1 MRKQMDDY
9 IAQGADTRAEA
20 AEDMTNVGATDI
32 GATGAGESFA
42 QRLYALRQ
50 ESCSQCVN
58 MAQNVPVTPKFTA
71 SRFHS
76 DSTFD
81 AHSRTEDENA
91 WQHTDPGL
99 STKDNAYSLRLK
111 PEPDISEEKLLF
123 SAQPLKEQR
132 KDPKNKLLRPRRLKF
147 LGFSFGALGLAFI
160 AVGGIYYSLVNKTP
174 TSPVIISAQVGPE
187 RILPAERGGI
197 QFSGQD
203 MEILNQTQKQEP
215 VRVAFVPLPELPKEP
230 SEFLKRPQKSLKQ
243 TGEASL
249 EAPHVPKT
257 INELLKTL
265 DTARPQDV
273 PQPQEATGSPA
284 FDPIKDFIRQ
294 KGNSVQKQDAQPLNL
309 SAIRL
314 RRDPVTIGARALARS
329 AQLLSDDK
337 GMILP
342 AFQRADSVDL
352 SQPETVKEVAGS
364 KTAIPEGPWAPPL
377 TPKEVTQPWGL
388 QLGSHLSG
396 RDARAY
402 HAFYK
407 GKHYALL
414 GGLNLRVVRSE
425 NKRYHFIQV
434 GPFPNALTAHD
445 LCFQLKAEGLQDCFP
460 VKGKGV

>member
-1 MRKQMDDY
+1 MDDF
-9 IAQGADTRAEA
+9 IAQGANTRAEA
-20 AEDMTNVGATDI
+20 AEDMTNT
-32 GATGAGESFA
+32 GATGVGVIGAEGSFA
-42 QRLYALRQ
+42 QRLHAFRQ
-50 ESCSQCVN
+50 ESCSQCVD
-58 MAQNVPVTPKFTA
+58 MTQNAPVVPKFTA

-99 STKDNAYSLRLK
+99 SVKDNAYSLRLK

-123 SAQPLKEQR
+123 SAQPLKEHR

-147 LGFSFGALGLAFI
+147 LGFSFGVLGLAFI
-160 AVGGIYYSLVNKTP
+160 AVGGIYYTLVNKTP
-174 TSPVIISAQVGPE
+174 ASPVTISAQAGPE

-203 MEILNQTQKQEP
+203 MEFLNQTHKQEP
-215 VRVAFVPLPELPKEP
+215 VRVAFVPLPELPKDP
-230 SEFLKRPQKSLKQ
+230 SELLKRPQESLKQ
-243 TGEASL
+243 TGENSL

-257 INELLKTL
+257 IKELLKARNTV
-265 DTARPQDV
+265 RPQDV
-273 PQPQEATGSPA
+273 PPQPQEATGSQA

-314 RRDPVTIGARALARS
+314 RRDPVTIGARALIRS

-337 GMILP
+337 GMVLP

-364 KTAIPEGPWAPPL
+364 ETAILDGPWAPPL

-434 GPFPNALTAHD
+434 GPFPNALTAQD
-445 LCFQLKAEGLQDCFP
+445 LCFQLKAEGLLDCFP